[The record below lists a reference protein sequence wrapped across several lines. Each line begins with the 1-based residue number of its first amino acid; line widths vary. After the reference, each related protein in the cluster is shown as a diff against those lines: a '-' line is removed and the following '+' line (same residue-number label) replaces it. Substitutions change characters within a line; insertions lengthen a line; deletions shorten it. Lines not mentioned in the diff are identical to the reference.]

1 VKAAG
6 VALACPS
13 RNGNDHDRTQ
23 KGCSSIDASVE
34 TDTGFGIDASAET
47 DAKVKVG
54 TCLRRVTLLDIP
66 LGVCTLSQTARLGTT
81 SGRRS

>member
-1 VKAAG
+1 VCA
-6 VALACPS
+6 S

-23 KGCSSIDASVE
+23 KGCSSTDASVKHDA
-34 TDTGFGIDASAET
+34 TSGIDASAKI
-47 DAKVKVG
+47 DAKVKSG

>member
-1 VKAAG
+1 MKAAG

-23 KGCSSIDASVE
+23 KGCSSIDA
-34 TDTGFGIDASAET
+34 GFGIDASAESE
-47 DAKVKVG
+47 AKVKVG